1 MSKLIKRIYDFFIKI
16 KGRICVSKNKKK
28 NIEEKNKNI
37 VRKEIKKEKLQTTII
52 IVLATIAITLVAI
65 LTAAI
70 YSIFFSKKLSS
81 ELLNALITLFYL
93 SPLLLV
99 PPIFYIIKQSD
110 KENRQILE
118 TLMSENC
125 SSLLQVEK
133 ELHEKYN
140 KTKLKL
146 QKQRIYAKLKL
157 KPLKHSFL
165 ISLLTTI
172 IGGLGFLGCVWLYWR
187 FQCVFVIKPEFYGIQ
202 NDFCKL
208 ALIVLSKAP
217 IIVFFIVGLM
227 FCKRF
232 FTWWDKYR
240 DYLSLWEYHSRIND
254 KDKQDALLI
263 ALAPNYFGTKRNRK
277 SDNNF
282 MEKLLLKMIPTLNI
296 NAGGGSNNGNNG
308 GQNGGQNP

>member
-1 MSKLIKRIYDFFIKI
+1 MFKKIKVKINKKLEAIIDKSGFFLLTIVIALVSFFTGIIMFRVTKLNMAQQRFFEGLNKIIVQSNIDKQDLTVLTTYTTPMQYLPIIIQVGMCVFLLTVSIYHIIKI
-16 KGRICVSKNKKK
+16 HRILLTDVGYLKQRKK
-28 NIEEKNKNI
+28 I
-37 VRKEIKKEKLQTTII
+37 
-52 IVLATIAITLVAI
+52 
-65 LTAAI
+65 
-70 YSIFFSKKLSS
+70 
-81 ELLNALITLFYL
+81 
-93 SPLLLV
+93 
-99 PPIFYIIKQSD
+99 
-110 KENRQILE
+110 
-118 TLMSENC
+118 
-125 SSLLQVEK
+125 K
-133 ELHEKYN
+133 ELQLEKY
-140 KTKLKL
+140 KLKL
-146 QKQRIYAKLKL
+146 QAKLKS

-165 ISLLTTI
+165 ISLSTTI
-172 IGGLGFLGCVWLYWR
+172 FVVFVFLGFVYFYWC
-187 FQCVFVIKPEFYGIQ
+187 FQDTFVIKPEFYGIQ

-254 KDKQDALLI
+254 KDKQDDLLI
-263 ALAPNYFGTKRNRK
+263 ALAPNYFGTKRNRRD
-277 SDNNF
+277 DNNF